1 MEKRVIN
8 FKEIGYRAQSKPE
21 IYRALTIGDGYFLPP
36 MKETSMLFIIQI
48 AVGEKRVWIKPFILH
63 R

>member
-21 IYRALTIGDGYFLPP
+21 IYRALTIGDGYFLPT
-36 MKETSMLFIIQI
+36 MKETSMLFISQI
-48 AVGEKRVWIKPFILH
+48 AIGEKKSMDKAFYST
-63 R
+63 